1 MECLTDPFRIDR
13 IGTEVVTWENHR
25 KHNLFEE
32 PGDLPIVEVGS
43 LASNK
48 HLNNKIRVYHLLS
61 HFEEKAREG
70 KKTTKGSESD
80 LNGNDMKSLFQN
92 LVLRALR
99 RYTRGMEKNS

>member
-48 HLNNKIRVYHLLS
+48 HLNNTNRVYQILS
-61 HFEEKAREG
+61 HFEEKVREERE
-70 KKTTKGSESD
+70 TTEGSESD
-80 LNGNDMKSLFQN
+80 LNGNDMKSVFPSIKGDDI
-92 LVLRALR
+92 R
-99 RYTRGMEKNS
+99 EE